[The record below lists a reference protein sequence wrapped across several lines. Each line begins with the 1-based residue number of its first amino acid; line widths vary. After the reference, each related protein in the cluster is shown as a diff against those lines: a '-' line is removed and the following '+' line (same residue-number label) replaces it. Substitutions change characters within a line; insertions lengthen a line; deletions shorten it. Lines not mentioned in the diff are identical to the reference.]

1 MTAFKDFLA
10 EQLQDPEIRAEYEVV
25 MQDVQE
31 KPADAQAQHQAGC
44 GRPLAEILMESEQKY
59 GV

>member
-31 KPADAQAQHQAGC
+31 KLAVAQAQHQAGR

>member
-1 MTAFKDFLA
+1 MTEIKDFLA
-10 EQLQDPEIRAEYEVV
+10 EQLQNPEIRAEYEAI

-31 KPADAQAQHQAGC
+31 KLAVAQTQHQAGD
-44 GRPLAEILMESEQKY
+44 GRPLADLLKESEQKH